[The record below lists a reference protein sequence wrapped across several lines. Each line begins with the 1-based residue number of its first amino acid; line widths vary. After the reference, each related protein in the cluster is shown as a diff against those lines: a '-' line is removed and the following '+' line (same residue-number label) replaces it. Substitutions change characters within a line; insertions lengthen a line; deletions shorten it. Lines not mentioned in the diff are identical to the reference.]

1 MKKALRHQNAVSK
14 VGLLTG
20 LASFLS
26 MTLFLY
32 CALRAHVRWTNLI
45 NTPFRYICVNFSVWK
60 MYGLRGS
67 EGVKAC
73 LGVINVTDRK
83 R

>member
-1 MKKALRHQNAVSK
+1 MKKALLHQNAVSK
-14 VGLLTG
+14 VGLFP
-20 LASFLS
+20 LAASL
-26 MTLFLY
+26 TLFLY

-45 NTPFRYICVNFSVWK
+45 NIPLRYICVHFSVRK

-67 EGVKAC
+67 EGVKTC
-73 LGVINVTDRK
+73 LGVINVTDRE